1 MRRYQYSDEIA
12 EVVKKFLEEDEW
24 NYSFD
29 DETGLFRFDL
39 RIRSKIQKINYAID
53 VHKDEIVIYGISP
66 VAADPDASECMV
78 HMAEFICHTNYGI
91 KNGCFEF
98 DFEDGE
104 IRFRRYIDCDNNM
117 PSVEVVKN
125 SVYCIAA
132 MYKSYAQGFTDIIF
146 GGASAIDAFRKCE
159 KMTEDEL
166 RLALETALGD
176 DLNDSS
182 LRELLSHLEENLDVS
197 ADKENKTGEIEEKS
211 EEPHIN
217 MNLFGTGGE
226 A

>member
-1 MRRYQYSDEIA
+1 MRRYEYSDEIA

-66 VAADPDASECMV
+66 VAADPDDSECMV

-104 IRFRRYIDCDNNM
+104 IRFRSYIDCDNNM

-125 SVYCIAA
+125 SVHCTAA
-132 MYKSYAQGFTDIIF
+132 MYKRYAQGFTDIIF
-146 GGASAIDAFRKCE
+146 GGVSAIDAFRKCE

-166 RLALETALGD
+166 RLALETALED

-182 LRELLSHLEENLDVS
+182 LRELLSHLEENLDVL

-211 EEPHIN
+211 EEPHIK

>member
-1 MRRYQYSDEIA
+1 
-12 EVVKKFLEEDEW
+12 
-24 NYSFD
+24 
-29 DETGLFRFDL
+29 
-39 RIRSKIQKINYAID
+39 
-53 VHKDEIVIYGISP
+53 
-66 VAADPDASECMV
+66 
-78 HMAEFICHTNYGI
+78 MAEFICHTNYGI

-104 IRFRRYIDCDNNM
+104 IRFRSYIDCDNNM

-125 SVYCIAA
+125 SVHCIAA
-132 MYKSYAQGFTDIIF
+132 MYKRYAQGFTDIIF

-176 DLNDSS
+176 DLSDSS

-211 EEPHIN
+211 EEPHIK
-217 MNLFGTGGE
+217 MNLFGIGGE

>member
-1 MRRYQYSDEIA
+1 MRRYEYSDEIA

-66 VAADPDASECMV
+66 VAADPDDSECMV

-104 IRFRRYIDCDNNM
+104 IRFRSYIDCDNNM

-125 SVYCIAA
+125 SVHCIAA
-132 MYKSYAQGFTDIIF
+132 MYKRYAQGFTDIIF
-146 GGASAIDAFRKCE
+146 GGASAFRKCE

-176 DLNDSS
+176 DLSDSS

-211 EEPHIN
+211 EEPHIK
-217 MNLFGTGGE
+217 MNLFGIGGE

>member
-1 MRRYQYSDEIA
+1 MRRYEYSDEIA

-39 RIRSKIQKINYAID
+39 RIRSKIQKINYVID
-53 VHKDEIVIYGISP
+53 VHKDEIITYGISP
-66 VAADPDASECMV
+66 IAADPDDSECMV
-78 HMAEFICHTNYGI
+78 QMAKFICYTNYGI

-104 IRFRRYIDCDNNM
+104 IRFRSFIDCDNNM

-125 SVYCIAA
+125 SVHCTAA
-132 MYKSYAQGFTDIIF
+132 MYKRYAQGFTDIIF
-146 GGASAIDAFRKCE
+146 GGVSAIDAFRKCE

-166 RLALETALGD
+166 RLALETVLGD
-176 DLNDSS
+176 DLSDSS

-197 ADKENKTGEIEEKS
+197 ADKENKTGETEEKS
-211 EEPHIN
+211 EEPHIK
-217 MNLFGTGGE
+217 MNLFGIGGE

>member
-104 IRFRRYIDCDNNM
+104 IRFRSYIDCDNNM

-132 MYKSYAQGFTDIIF
+132 MYKSYAQGFNGYYFWRSFCD
-146 GGASAIDAFRKCE
+146 RCVQKVR
-159 KMTEDEL
+159 EDD
-166 RLALETALGD
+166 RG
-176 DLNDSS
+176 
-182 LRELLSHLEENLDVS
+182 
-197 ADKENKTGEIEEKS
+197 
-211 EEPHIN
+211 
-217 MNLFGTGGE
+217 
-226 A
+226 

>member
-78 HMAEFICHTNYGI
+78 HMAEFICHTNYCI
-91 KNGCFEF
+91 KMDVLSLTSKME
-98 DFEDGE
+98 
-104 IRFRRYIDCDNNM
+104 
-117 PSVEVVKN
+117 
-125 SVYCIAA
+125 
-132 MYKSYAQGFTDIIF
+132 KS
-146 GGASAIDAFRKCE
+146 
-159 KMTEDEL
+159 
-166 RLALETALGD
+166 ALEAILIAIIICP
-176 DLNDSS
+176 
-182 LRELLSHLEENLDVS
+182 LLKLSKIVC
-197 ADKENKTGEIEEKS
+197 IV
-211 EEPHIN
+211 
-217 MNLFGTGGE
+217 
-226 A
+226 